1 MRFIRPESLNK
12 DSIILDVRGEAEYRR
27 ERLAL
32 PHIVIKP
39 GDIKPDE
46 FMKKYNP
53 KGDKVI
59 NILCTSGGLASEV
72 AMKFEEAGYNNVAV
86 VVGGIIEAEYEGV
99 EVLKN

>member
-1 MRFIRPESLNK
+1 MSLRNGLFPCLR
-12 DSIILDVRGEAEYRR
+12 SASSVLPQP
-27 ERLAL
+27 RLL
-32 PHIVIKP
+32 
-39 GDIKPDE
+39 
-46 FMKKYNP
+46 
-53 KGDKVI
+53 